1 MTEKPVCREIV
12 RRKQPEGVTF
22 PMDRRLGAGI
32 RGALLS
38 VLVAMS
44 LGGADETP
52 AREVQVLTSD
62 GKKVASPGIGTSPQS
77 LIFKDPEGNEITVRT
92 SASKDGLITL
102 QRGKDGEIVT
112 VGVDGKNRNRLT
124 IKREGSERTDE
135 TYLNLAK
142 GGAILVALLV
152 LWWIIRALGRGM
164 KVVEA
169 QEAMRRTRRS
179 WSGSGTEDVYLVD

>member
-1 MTEKPVCREIV
+1 MTEKPVCREIL
-12 RRKQPEGVTF
+12 RRERPEGVTY
-22 PMDRRLGAGI
+22 PMGRHLGAGI

-44 LGGADETP
+44 LCVADETP
-52 AREVQVLTSD
+52 AREVLVLNPD
-62 GKKVASPGIGTSPQS
+62 GKPVASPGIGTSPQS
-77 LIFKDPEGNEITVRT
+77 LIFKDPEGNEITVRAL
-92 SASKDGLITL
+92 ASKDGLITL
-102 QRGKDGEIVT
+102 QNGKHGEIVT

-124 IKREGSERTDE
+124 VKREGSERTDE

-152 LWWIIRALGRGM
+152 LRWIIGAIGRGM

-169 QEAMRRTRRS
+169 QEAMRRTRRT
-179 WSGSGTEDVYLVD
+179 WSGSGTEDVH